1 MYNNDDYTDPDGN
14 GGQQQ
19 DDSRTDESVIYKL
32 PKFVTKPQNLMVNEG
47 STIRLPCVVDRL
59 GKWTKMWINMQS
71 FASSVT
77 IYAECLEN
85 QNQFDTSEYFSFNSK
100 FLNLVGKCVAVC

>member
-59 GKWTKMWINMQS
+59 GKWKTIWINMQS
-71 FASSVT
+71 FISFVS
-77 IYAECLEN
+77 IYVECLEN
-85 QNQFDTSEYFSFNSK
+85 QNQFDTSEYFSLNLN

>member
-59 GKWTKMWINMQS
+59 GKWKNINKYVFIPFLFVS
-71 FASSVT
+71 ISV
-77 IYAECLEN
+77 ECLEN
-85 QNQFDTSEYFSFNSK
+85 QNQFDTSEYFSLNLN